1 MMKLI
6 SFCRDPTMCCI
17 FIGSS
22 VILDLESTA
31 VKTHLLKTL
40 VTSLSQ
46 FLLMLVNQDEICL
59 DNYFIIYVTFFAS
72 LFGTRLDNS

>member
-1 MMKLI
+1 
-6 SFCRDPTMCCI
+6 MCCV

-22 VILDLESTA
+22 VIFDLESTA

-46 FLLMLVNQDEICL
+46 FSMSQMLVNQDEICL
-59 DNYFIIYVTFFAS
+59 DNYFIIFDTFFAS
-72 LFGTRLDNS
+72 LFGTVWIAHKTLSDL

>member
-1 MMKLI
+1 
-6 SFCRDPTMCCI
+6 MCCV

-59 DNYFIIYVTFFAS
+59 DNYFIICVTFFGI
-72 LFGTRLDNS
+72 FIGNRLDSS